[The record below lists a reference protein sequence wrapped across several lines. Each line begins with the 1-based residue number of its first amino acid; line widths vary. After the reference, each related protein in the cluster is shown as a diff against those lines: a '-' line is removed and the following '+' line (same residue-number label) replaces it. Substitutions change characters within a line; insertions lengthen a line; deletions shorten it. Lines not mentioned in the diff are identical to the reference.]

1 MLAVKTMYIA
11 TVFIARR
18 SASTAL
24 PIVMDNAPVVK
35 TLVHARVLIVSKFL
49 SRRVVWLSLLLKL
62 LLARVP
68 FMVLPRVQAIVLAMI
83 VIGVVDA
90 TFATES
96 TVGSVTNASSVPQF
110 TVMVNVVVNDVV
122 CANAL
127 LLVLVL
133 SVVSVSVLAKLFIQ
147 PFVLLIVLVPSVWIK
162 ISCDSS

>member
-1 MLAVKTMYIA
+1 
-11 TVFIARR
+11 
-18 SASTAL
+18 
-24 PIVMDNAPVVK
+24 
-35 TLVHARVLIVSKFL
+35 
-49 SRRVVWLSLLLKL
+49 
-62 LLARVP
+62 
-68 FMVLPRVQAIVLAMI
+68 MVLPRVQAIVLAMI

-147 PFVLLIVLVPSVWIK
+147 SFVLLIVRVPSVWIK
-162 ISCDSS
+162 TSCDSS